1 MGLLQGWW
9 GVLAASSFQAPGQM
23 IPACLALSPANEHVP
38 QPSALAVTYISM
50 RKADCNPSPWLIVL
64 FVTSVSKDR

>member
-9 GVLAASSFQAPGQM
+9 GVLAASSFQALGQM

-38 QPSALAVTYISM
+38 QPSTLAVAYISM
-50 RKADCNPSPWLIVL
+50 RRLIAILLPGSL
-64 FVTSVSKDR
+64 FYSSQA